1 MPDRN
6 KFPCK
11 QHVFP
16 LNDWAEHNT
25 ESSDCWCDPKVDDFV
40 VIHNS
45 ADGREDHEQGKKL
58 K

>member
-1 MPDRN
+1 MSDRN

-16 LNDWAEHNT
+16 LNDLKPHNT
-25 ESSDCWCDPKVDDFV
+25 ESNDCWCNPEVDDFV

-45 ADGREDHEQGKKL
+45 MDGREDCEHGRKL
-58 K
+58 Q